1 MSTESDYLVRNAKL
15 VFGHLTD
22 IVKSKSLISAHFGEH
37 NASFLTTIIDIDQ
50 KKNLMQ
56 LDCGPSTA
64 LDKQLLES
72 KKVLFRTEVDGIKVS
87 FSGKDIKKIQQGSD
101 WVFSMPIPSSIFW
114 MQRRQ
119 YYRVKIPLSHTSSYC
134 QLAFPSESE
143 DDTNQIVNLPLCDI
157 SLTGFAF
164 LVVDPKVAQ
173 RLQPDVEFID
183 CTLNLHSG
191 NQAKVSFVVKNV
203 ATLRTTSA
211 IGMQYRIGCLTR
223 QIPASFETSVQRYMQ
238 EIELQQKNIG

>member
-1 MSTESDYLVRNAKL
+1 MTTESDYLVRNAKL

-22 IVKSKSLISAHFGEH
+22 IVKRKCLISAHFGGH

-56 LDCGPSTA
+56 LDCGPSAA
-64 LDKQLLES
+64 LDNQLLES
-72 KKVLFRTEVDGIKVS
+72 SKVLFRTEVDGIKVS
-87 FSGKDIKKIQQGSD
+87 FSGKGIKKIKHGDD

-119 YYRVKIPLSHTSSYC
+119 YYRVKIPLSHTGSYC
-134 QLAFPSESE
+134 QLAFPSENE
-143 DDTNQIVNLPLCDI
+143 DDTDQIFTMPLCDI

-164 LVVDPKVAQ
+164 LVLDPKLTH

-191 NQAKVSFVVKNV
+191 NQAKVSFVVKNI
-203 ATLRTTSA
+203 ATVRTTSA
-211 IGMQYRIGCLTR
+211 ISIQHRIGCLTR
-223 QIPASFETSVQRYMQ
+223 QIPASFETSIQRYMQ